1 MAQNFIKVD
10 SLNYCGKEANEIFSK
25 MIYDLD
31 LANSGI
37 TLRDNVKGKEKL
49 YTGKV
54 GDVWQSYTC
63 PFTPSGEASLAES
76 FIEPARIKINLENC
90 YDSFD
95 STYFVEQTK
104 IALDGGIP
112 QTFSDWFFNEQLLPK
127 MKKEYQ
133 EIFWRGDTTYSQE
146 TKKYLKVTDGI
157 EKKLNNADGVKKIN
171 GTAFTVDNVL
181 SQVEAAVIA
190 AINNANDLDVD
201 TEDYVI
207 FMNHSDV
214 RLLEMAL
221 GKQSAQILTT
231 SVFSNFYRQ
240 GEDIYV
246 LGYKVVRTMQS
257 RNSIIVGPV
266 RNIVLGYDTFDSH
279 TEYKLIDMRETTGDN
294 MFRVLALSNI
304 AVGLVLPELFVYS
317 RVNG

>member
-1 MAQNFIKVD
+1 MATNFIKVD

-54 GDVWQSYTC
+54 GDVWQAYTC
-63 PFTPSGEASLAES
+63 PFTPAGEASLAES
-76 FIEPARIKINLENC
+76 FIEPARIKVNLENC
-90 YDSFD
+90 YDAFD
-95 STYFVEQTK
+95 NTYFVEQT
-104 IALDGGIP
+104 
-112 QTFSDWFFNEQLLPK
+112 
-127 MKKEYQ
+127 KKEYQ

-157 EKKLNNADGVKKIN
+157 EKKLNNAEGVKKIN

-181 SQVEAAVIA
+181 AQVEAAVVA